1 MSLIRWFRKN
11 NTRLMVA
18 VVFIAIVGFVLAPI
32 LRQFSRPARELK
44 KPVAYFGE
52 DGEITSRDLAL
63 ARRELTILARLN
75 TSVLL
80 KSLQLAEFGILDL
93 QAIFL
98 GELLFSDRRVSPEV
112 SRSIKLMAGRYNYRI
127 SDEQINDIYRTA
139 YPKDVYWLLL
149 TNEAQ
154 KAGIRVS
161 AENAK
166 KVLAGLIPQLFG
178 GVVYSQV
185 LEAIVSEQ
193 GVTEDMIL
201 ETFAKLQAILH
212 YATAVCSIEEV
223 TDSQI
228 RQSVS
233 VENETMDIEFVTF
246 SASTFAEAEGQPGEE
261 EISAHFDKYKK
272 FFAGSISE
280 DNPYGFGYKLPDRA
294 ELEYITIKL
303 EDVKSLV
310 PEPTQD
316 ETEEFYRQH
325 RKEFVEQIS
334 ADPNDPNSLA
344 TERVKTYTEVA
355 NAISRQLFEN
365 KVSLKA
371 AGILQRAETL
381 TEAGF
386 ADIESEAA
394 SLSSAEFE
402 KIAGDYNVAAN
413 QLSQENNIKVYTGH
427 TGLLT
432 AADMQADECLFRLYL
447 QDYGYRLPQI
457 VFAIDEL
464 GSSKLGVFDISKP
477 RMCENIGPMK
487 DLGGEITAMFRVVK
501 AEKAS
506 EPEDVNQT
514 FSKVSLRFG
523 QAEEEGSEDV
533 YSVRKAVIEDLKKL
547 AAMETTKAKAHE
559 FVKQIVRDGWEE
571 SITKFNELYG
581 RPNRDE
587 PNVFELKELEKLRR
601 VSNITLDTMI
611 MQSASNPLAEL
622 VINENKKQVFLADTV
637 YSLVPEDANRL
648 DTVPFVLEYKPDMS
662 FYVIK
667 NLTVERVNQAEYD
680 RFKAPQAFR
689 EDIVRS
695 QSLAAVHFNPENILT
710 RMKFLSAEQEQEEA
724 DVNEPAT
731 ASGVEGAT

>member
-1 MSLIRWFRKN
+1 
-11 NTRLMVA
+11 MVA

-32 LRQFSRPARELK
+32 LRQFGRPARELK

-75 TSVLL
+75 TSALL
-80 KSLQLAEFGILDL
+80 KNLQLAEFGIPDL
-93 QAIFL
+93 QAVFL
-98 GELLFSDRRVSPEV
+98 GELLFSDRRVSPDV

-127 SDEQINDIYRTA
+127 SDEQIDDIYRTA
-139 YPKDVYWLLL
+139 YPKDIYWLLL

-154 KAGIRVS
+154 EAGIRVS
-161 AENAK
+161 TESAK
-166 KVLAGLIPQLFG
+166 KILASLIPQLFG
-178 GVVYSQV
+178 GAVYSQV
-185 LEAIVSEQ
+185 LEVIVSEQ
-193 GVTEDMIL
+193 GVTEDTIL
-201 ETFAKLQAILH
+201 ETFAKLQAVLH
-212 YATAVCSIEEV
+212 YATAICSSEEV

-228 RQSVS
+228 RQTVS
-233 VENETMDIEFVTF
+233 VENETMDIEFVPF
-246 SASTFAEAEGQPGEE
+246 SASTFAEAEEQPGEE

-272 FFAGSISE
+272 FFAGSISK
-280 DNPYGFGYKLPDRA
+280 DNPYGFGYKLADRA

-303 EDVKSLV
+303 EDVKSMV
-310 PEPTQD
+310 SEPTQD
-316 ETEEFYRQH
+316 EAEEFYRQH
-325 RKEFVEQIS
+325 RDEFVEQIS
-334 ADPNDPNSLA
+334 AEANDPNSLA
-344 TERVKTYTEVA
+344 TERIKTYTEMA
-355 NAISRQLFEN
+355 NAISRQLYEN
-365 KVSLKA
+365 KISLKA

-394 SLSSAEFE
+394 SLSSVEFE
-402 KIAGDYNVAAN
+402 KIAGDYNAAAK

-432 AADMQADECLFRLYL
+432 AADMQADEYISRLYL
-447 QDYGYRLPQI
+447 QDYGYYLTQI

-477 RMCENIGPMK
+477 RMYENIGPMK

-506 EPEDVNQT
+506 EPEDINQT
-514 FSKVSLRFG
+514 FSKVSLRFE
-523 QAEEEGSEDV
+523 QAEEEKSEDV
-533 YSVRKAVIEDLKKL
+533 YSVRKTVIEDLKKL

-559 FVKQIVRDGWEE
+559 FVKQIVRDGWDG

-581 RPNRDE
+581 ESNIDE

-601 VSNITLDTMI
+601 VSNITIDTMA
-611 MQSASNPLAEL
+611 MQSAGNPLAEL
-622 VINENKKQVFLADTV
+622 IINESKKQVFLADTL

-648 DTVPFVLEYKPDMS
+648 DAVPFILEYKPDMS

-667 NLTVERVNQAEYD
+667 NLAVRRINQAEYD
-680 RFKAPQAFR
+680 SFKAPQAFR
-689 EDIVRS
+689 EDIVRF
-695 QSLAAVHFNPENILT
+695 QSLAAVHFNPKNILT

>member
-1 MSLIRWFRKN
+1 
-11 NTRLMVA
+11 MVA